1 MNRTQTVDGARIILE
16 NVDADEESVG
26 IDFSVQDLKHDRR
39 NAGNPAALEPVLGTG
54 PAEALPPHI
63 GRLTD
68 EAGRGFD
75 LVGAEMEG
83 FGPGDGPEARRV
95 PKANRAVF
103 ALPEGLEPSSNHR
116 LRFEVSL
123 EEIPIPSSWEEAEEE
138 GVRAEPKPPIGP
150 FVFDFGVPARQE

>member
-1 MNRTQTVDGARIILE
+1 VNRTQTADDARITLE
-16 NVDADEESVG
+16 NVHADAEFVV
-26 IDFSVQDLKHDRR
+26 IRFSVQDLKLDRR
-39 NAGNPAALEPVLGTG
+39 NAGKPAALEPVLGTG
-54 PAEALPPHI
+54 PAGALPPHI

-68 EAGRGFD
+68 EAGRGFG

-83 FGPGDGPEARRV
+83 PAPGDGPKVMRA

-103 ALPEGLEPSSNHR
+103 ALPEGLEPSDNRR

-123 EEIPIPSSWEEAEEE
+123 EEVPIPPSWEEAEEK

-150 FVFDFGVPARQE
+150 FVFEFGVPVRQG